1 MVKPINRNTGL
12 GQILIKRENKFIESP
27 EKGNEY
33 LCFVMA
39 KFYDKLTSR
48 LQSFIKNQKIF
59 FVATAPEEGRINL
72 SPKGMDSLRV
82 VNENRVLWL
91 NVTGS
96 GNETAAHLLEN
107 SRITIMMCSFE
118 GAPNILR
125 IYGEGRAIY
134 PVDSEWKEVVGLFP
148 ETPGTRQIFDIR
160 VESAQTS
167 CGMSI
172 PFYDYKG
179 ERETLN
185 DWAKEKGDEG
195 IQKYWQDRNLTSIDG
210 KPTGL
215 Q

>member
-1 MVKPINRNTGL
+1 
-12 GQILIKRENKFIESP
+12 
-27 EKGNEY
+27 
-33 LCFVMA
+33 MA

-48 LQSFIKNQKIF
+48 LQEFIKNQKIF
-59 FVATAPEEGRINL
+59 FVATAPKNGRINL

-82 VNENRVLWL
+82 VGENRILWL

-107 SRITIMMCSFE
+107 DRITIMMCSFE

-125 IYGEGRAIY
+125 IYGKGKAIH
-134 PVDSEWKEVVGLFP
+134 PNDQEWDTVIHLFP
-148 ETPGTRQIFDIR
+148 ETPGTRQIFDIK

-172 PFYDYKG
+172 PFFDYKG
-179 ERETLN
+179 EREQLN
-185 DWAKEKGDEG
+185 DWAKEKGEDG
-195 IQKYWQDRNLTSIDG
+195 IEQYWEDRNLTSIDG

-215 Q
+215 K

>member
-1 MVKPINRNTGL
+1 
-12 GQILIKRENKFIESP
+12 
-27 EKGNEY
+27 
-33 LCFVMA
+33 MA

-48 LQSFIKNQKIF
+48 LQKFIKNQKIF
-59 FVATAPEEGRINL
+59 FVATAPKNGRINL

-82 VNENRVLWL
+82 VGENRILWL

-107 SRITIMMCSFE
+107 DRITIMMCSFE

-125 IYGEGRAIY
+125 IYGKGKAIH
-134 PVDSEWKEVVGLFP
+134 PNDQEWDTVIHLFP
-148 ETPGTRQIFDIR
+148 ETPGTRQIFDFT

-172 PFYDYKG
+172 PFFDYKG
-179 ERETLN
+179 EREQLN
-185 DWAKEKGDEG
+185 DWAKEKGEDG
-195 IQKYWQDRNLTSIDG
+195 IEQYWEDRNLTSIDG

-215 Q
+215 K